1 MNDKFLTLLGFAA
14 KAGKLSYG
22 MSAVISAVKS
32 GKSKLVFVCF
42 DISPKSQKE
51 ITFQCNKKSVST
63 IVLGDY
69 DIRSVSDA
77 VGRNCGIISVNDSSF
92 AGALAE
98 QIKGGNANDK

>member
-1 MNDKFLTLLGFAA
+1 MNDKLLTLIGFAA

-22 MSAVISAVKS
+22 MSAAVSAVKA
-32 GKSKLVFVCF
+32 GKSRLVLVCC

-63 IVLGDY
+63 YVLDDY
-69 DIRSVSDA
+69 DIQSVSDA

-92 AGALAE
+92 ADALSE